1 MVAKIGFVLLFVV
14 LGVLVMAM
22 FFFLPDDARGRLPGL
37 EESLQR
43 GEAIP
48 APAREPAATQPP
60 RQETPTS
67 PPATVPA
74 RGRYTLQLAVFP
86 ERADAEALAAQVEA
100 LQLPRIKAR
109 ALAVRNAAGQ
119 ASWITVAGDQDRPE
133 ALESARAWL
142 GEHFSL
148 RDTRVIAM
156 PATNP

>member
-14 LGVLVMAM
+14 FGVLAMVML
-22 FFFLPDDARGRLPGL
+22 FFSPGDARGRLPGI

-43 GEAIP
+43 GEP
-48 APAREPAATQPP
+48 AAVPTREPAAGEPT
-60 RQETPTS
+60 RQS
-67 PPATVPA
+67 PPPAAVTA
-74 RGRYTLQLAVFP
+74 RGRYTLQLGLFP

-109 ALAVRNAAGQ
+109 ALAVRDAAGQ
-119 ASWITVAGDQDRPE
+119 TSWITVAGDQDRPE

-142 GEHFSL
+142 GEHFSIS
-148 RDTRVIAM
+148 DTRVIAM

>member
-22 FFFLPDDARGRLPGL
+22 FFFLPGDARGRLPGI
-37 EESLQR
+37 EETLQR
-43 GEAIP
+43 GEAT
-48 APAREPAATQPP
+48 PARLPAAAQPP
-60 RQETPTS
+60 RQGAPTS
-67 PPATVPA
+67 PPA
-74 RGRYTLQLAVFP
+74 RGRYTLQLALFP

-148 RDTRVIAM
+148 RDTRIIAM